1 MDNKQSRWIKFLGGS
16 NVIYTLVVFILVG
29 ITFLLYSE
37 LDFILNPIFRIFSAV
52 LTPLIIS
59 FILFYLL
66 EPLIQFAEKRKIP
79 RVWAIVGLYVII
91 LGLIVLLLVGLIPIL
106 QQQFEDLLDALP
118 SLIDQVTDFTTNV
131 AQEFIFTDNQRD
143 AFQQLLDYFSNIET
157 NIINYIAGGFSG
169 IGSVISSLTNAIF
182 ILFLVPVILF
192 FLLKDGSI
200 FIKGFM
206 EKIPPKARDDIAGIL
221 AAIDSQVGNYVKGQ
235 ILIAAINGTMMF
247 IGFSIIGL
255 SYSGVLAVAGGIL
268 SFIPYL
274 GPTLTF
280 IPAALIALSDS
291 TWMVIQLVIVWM
303 VIQFIE
309 GNLVEPNVMG
319 HRLNVH
325 PISIIFILLI
335 MGELLGLVGMLIG
348 VPLYAVLKVLVTF
361 VFQKF
366 QLRYNKYYGDED
378 GVYEVNSLS
387 DVYEVEDKADDL
399 SQVEEDE

>member
-37 LDFILNPIFRIFSAV
+37 LDFILNPIFRISSAV

-319 HRLNVH
+319 YRLNVH

-348 VPLYAVLKVLVTF
+348 VPLYAILKVLVTF

>member
-319 HRLNVH
+319 YRLNVH

-348 VPLYAVLKVLVTF
+348 VPLYAILKVLVTF